1 MDPVDEIEDG
11 EECMEV
17 DPFEMIVGMLQ
28 TEEGE
33 SLADVLKGISKQ
45 LETLNKLMVK
55 SVAAQ
60 LKNNAE

>member
-1 MDPVDEIEDG
+1 MDPVDEIEDC
-11 EECMEV
+11 EEV

>member
-1 MDPVDEIEDG
+1 MEHEQDDEM
-11 EECMEV
+11 MEI
-17 DPFEMIVGMLQ
+17 DPFEMMAGMLQ

-33 SLADVLKGISKQ
+33 TIADVLKGVSKQ

-55 SVAAQ
+55 LVAAQ

>member
-1 MDPVDEIEDG
+1 MEPVDEIEDC
-11 EECMEV
+11 EEGMEV

-60 LKNNAE
+60 LKNSAE